1 MPPRI
6 QSQRVSSS
14 VLPYIS
20 SSPSSTSSSSC
31 TSCHRPFS
39 TTPALQ
45 TRLRNQMFE
54 WLHSEGRRLRYHEAG
69 IPKYVTNLREL
80 GSDNPQQMSQRPFP
94 LNPNFVSEPILSEEM
109 RQEIYR
115 RVTRDRRSVRAVSIE
130 MKVDMRRVAA
140 VVRLVEMEKAWK
152 SQVSLSLFCL
162 CSAPL
167 FFFFFFFFFF
177 PIEGVRSA

>member
-54 WLHSEGRRLRYHEAG
+54 WLHSEGRRLRYPAAG